1 MFTLC
6 LSAISRKNINQFF
19 SRPGGF
25 KILHLNLLKER
36 TFWTKLY
43 FTIDYL
49 FNFWMNSI
57 KVKKINFILFGTFE
71 YFLNIHPNLFLVSCA
86 GEIFWDTCFHSYS
99 PNIILR
105 KDKFSQQ
112 HFKKISQTL
121 WKSRTLLIL
130 NSYTDILP
138 KIFVTFWVISDNF
151 WKF

>member
-1 MFTLC
+1 
-6 LSAISRKNINQFF
+6 
-19 SRPGGF
+19 
-25 KILHLNLLKER
+25 
-36 TFWTKLY
+36 
-43 FTIDYL
+43 
-49 FNFWMNSI
+49 MNSI

-71 YFLNIHPNLFLVSCA
+71 YFWNIHPNLFLVSCA

-99 PNIILR
+99 PNIILQ

-138 KIFVTFWVISDNF
+138 KISVTFWVISDNF
-151 WKF
+151 WKFWEQISLAVPLDDCFWNLYMQNIKIQAVKIVIG

>member
-1 MFTLC
+1 
-6 LSAISRKNINQFF
+6 
-19 SRPGGF
+19 
-25 KILHLNLLKER
+25 
-36 TFWTKLY
+36 
-43 FTIDYL
+43 
-49 FNFWMNSI
+49 MNSI

-71 YFLNIHPNLFLVSCA
+71 YFWNIHPNLFLVSCA

-138 KIFVTFWVISDNF
+138 KISVTFWVISDNF
-151 WKF
+151 WKFWEQISLAVPLDDCFWNLYMQNIKIQAVKIVIG